1 MNKSLWPD
9 VCPAFFLSL
18 RRGRD
23 SKLTASVQVSHF
35 LEAELLKNM
44 GEPFRIPHASKA
56 VYLLLS
62 ANKKGAH
69 WRSYFVMAEREGFEP
84 SEPFLVQHLSRMLH
98 STALAPLRASTIDI
112 PFLAVDL

>member
-1 MNKSLWPD
+1 M
-9 VCPAFFLSL
+9 

-23 SKLTASVQVSHF
+23 SVRRSKLAAASLAARPCLATPQVRGASS
-35 LEAELLKNM
+35 
-44 GEPFRIPHASKA
+44 GFRIPTYSRNDEMQKT
-56 VYLLLS
+56 LL
-62 ANKKGAH
+62 
-69 WRSYFVMAEREGFEP
+69 WERSMHVVAEREGFEP